1 MLQVI
6 RYLQGY
12 LTIKVWGF
20 SPERFMNLC
29 SNHHLFLWD
38 IVNCGDY
45 YRMNISLKNFYRIK
59 GLTRK
64 TGTRVVITGRY
75 GLPFLSV
82 KMWKR
87 RIFIAGLL
95 GSLAFWV
102 WMSGFIWAVEIEGNY
117 FVTTDV
123 FQDFLEEN
131 GIRTGMKKKEIDI
144 ENLEKSIREQFDIVT
159 WTSARIDGTRLY
171 IQVRE
176 NDLIRIEEKS
186 DQKGNLEEGT
196 GTDLAAPKD
205 GVVVSIVTRSGVPL
219 VSAGMEVKKGDILVE
234 GGVPIYNDDG
244 TVKRYDF
251 CVADADIMLQCVYS
265 LTEEIKEKH
274 EEKQYT
280 GKEKKRFFV
289 IFGTKKISMPTLGKS
304 FETYDMIEEKKQ
316 LRIFKNYYFPV
327 YIGRDLVREYKIE
340 EKIYTKE
347 QVKELFE
354 EKIKKFI
361 ETLQEKGVQIVEKN
375 VTIKRVSG
383 VFKMNAD
390 FLAVEKTG
398 ISQKTRIIQMEDPA
412 IEEDSALE
420 DEVYAGEAQKTD
432 GT

>member
-38 IVNCGDY
+38 IVNHGDY
-45 YRMNISLKNFYRIK
+45 YTMNISLKNFYRIK

-64 TGTRVVITGRY
+64 TGTRVAITGRY

-82 KMWKR
+82 RMWRR

-102 WMSGFIWAVEIEGNY
+102 WMSGFIWAVEIDGNY

-123 FQDFLEEN
+123 FQDFLAES
-131 GIRTGMKKKEIDI
+131 GIRTGMKKKQIDI
-144 ENLEKSIREQFDIVT
+144 ESLEKSIREQFDIVT
-159 WTSARIDGTRLY
+159 WTSARIDGTRLL

-176 NDLIRIEEKS
+176 NDLIRIEENSEQTGSPKE
-186 DQKGNLEEGT
+186 DV

-205 GVVVSIVTRSGVPL
+205 GTVVSIVTRSGTPL

-244 TVKRYDF
+244 TVKRYDY
-251 CVADADIMLQCVYS
+251 CAADADIMLQCIYS

-280 GKEKKRFFV
+280 GKEKKQFFV
-289 IFGTKKISMPTLGKS
+289 IFGTKKLSMPILGRKY
-304 FETYDMIEEKKQ
+304 ETYDVIEEKHQ

-327 YIGRDLVREYKIE
+327 YIGCNLVREYGVE
-340 EKIYTKE
+340 EKNYTKE
-347 QVKELFE
+347 QVKGLFE
-354 EKIKKFI
+354 EKIQKFI

-383 VFKMNAD
+383 VFRMNAD
-390 FLAVEKTG
+390 FLAIEKTG
-398 ISQKTRIIQMEDPA
+398 VSQKTRIAQV
-412 IEEDSALE
+412 EENLSG
-420 DEVYAGEAQKTD
+420 DEVPGTD

>member
-38 IVNCGDY
+38 IVNHSDY
-45 YRMNISLKNFYRIK
+45 YTMNISLKDFYRIK

-64 TGTRVVITGRY
+64 TGTRVAITGRY

-82 KMWKR
+82 RMWR
-87 RIFIAGLL
+87 RKIFIAGLL
-95 GSLAFWV
+95 GSLAFWM
-102 WMSGFIWAVEIEGNY
+102 WMSGFIWEVEIDGNY

-123 FQDFLEEN
+123 FQDFLAES
-131 GIRTGMKKKEIDI
+131 GIRTGMKKKHIDI
-144 ENLEKSIREQFDIVT
+144 EVLEKSIREQFDIVT
-159 WTSARIDGTRLY
+159 WTSARIDGTRLL

-176 NDLIRIEEKS
+176 NDLIKIEEKS
-186 DQKGNLEEGT
+186 VLGEGLEEGV
-196 GTDLAAPKD
+196 GMDLAAPKD
-205 GVVVSIVTRSGVPL
+205 GMVVSIVTRSGVPQ
-219 VSAGMEVKKGDILVE
+219 VSAGMEIKKGDILVE
-234 GGVPIYNDDG
+234 GAVPIYNDDS
-244 TVKRYDF
+244 TVKRYDY
-251 CVADADIMLQCVYS
+251 CIADADIMLQCVYS
-265 LTEEIKEKH
+265 LTEEINEKH
-274 EEKQYT
+274 EEKRYT
-280 GKEKKRFFV
+280 GKEKKQFFI
-289 IFGTKKISMPTLGKS
+289 IFGTKKISMPIWGRKY
-304 FETYDMIEEKKQ
+304 ENCDVIEEKHQ

-327 YIGRDLVREYKIE
+327 YIGRNLIREYEIE
-340 EKIYTKE
+340 EKKYTKE

-383 VFKMNAD
+383 IFRMNAD
-390 FLAVEKTG
+390 FLAIEKTG
-398 ISQKTRIIQMEDPA
+398 ISQKTRIAQ
-412 IEEDSALE
+412 IENIPSPEE
-420 DEVYAGEAQKTD
+420 PGTD
-432 GT
+432 GE